1 MGLSAASMNPI
12 SAVYKSRVAQAYTVD
27 NKADFSDAFVES
39 VKKLPSADAVEGVA
53 PVQYPT
59 AQIMTRRI
67 GQIQDSQRVSQ
78 GLNSIASGFEGIT
91 TGYGQS
97 GDGRSGYGM
106 VGSAIDLFA

>member
-12 SAVYKSRVAQAYTVD
+12 SGVYRSRVAQAYTVD
-27 NKADFSDAFVES
+27 NKADFSDAFVDS
-39 VKKLPSADAVEGVA
+39 VKNLSSADAVEGAA

-78 GLNSIASGFEGIT
+78 GLNTIASGFEGIT
-91 TGYGQS
+91 TGYSRGGNGQS
-97 GDGRSGYGM
+97 GYAM